1 MRRWILPLA
10 VVAFL
15 GVLVARRT
23 ELDELARTLA
33 LGRWPWLAAAAAL
46 QGVYYLL
53 YAALCRAAFGVVGV
67 RSRFREVLAVLL
79 GSMFANV
86 VVPSGGAA
94 GAALFMDDA
103 ARRGESPARAAAG
116 LLLAMT
122 AILSALAL
130 VLVGSLSY
138 LGAHRELEA
147 LEIWGAAALVAMI
160 AVLVLLLALGLRM
173 PRALDALLRGTARAV
188 GGLARGLRLPD
199 PLGPDWAARTAG
211 ELLEAARALRARPGG
226 PVRLLALALAMTALD
241 MASLGALFLA
251 FREALRPGV
260 VMAGYAFGILSWLLS
275 PTPQGIGVVEGV
287 MTLVY
292 TSLGVRAGPAA
303 LVVLSFRGLTFWLPT
318 LVGFLLLRRLRS
330 LRGEAR

>member
-15 GVLVARRT
+15 WVIIARRT

-33 LGRWPWLAAAAAL
+33 LGRWPWVAAAAVA
-46 QGVYYLL
+46 QGVYYLV
-53 YAALCRAAFGVVGV
+53 YAALCHAAFGVVGV

-130 VLVGSLSY
+130 VLLGSLAY
-138 LGAHRELEA
+138 LAARHELQS
-147 LEIWGAAALVAMI
+147 LEVWGAVALGAMI
-160 AVLVLLLALGLRM
+160 AALVLLLALGLWL
-173 PRALDALLRGTARAV
+173 PRALDGLLRGTAALVGAV
-188 GGLARGLRLPD
+188 ARTLRLAS

-211 ELLEAARALRARPGG
+211 EFVEVGRALRARPRG
-226 PVRLLALALAMTALD
+226 PLRLLALALTMTVLD
-241 MASLGALFLA
+241 VASLGALFLA
-251 FREALRPGV
+251 FREALQPGV
-260 VMAGYAFGILSWLLS
+260 VVAGYAFGILSWLLS
-275 PTPQGIGVVEGV
+275 PVPQGIGVVEGV

-292 TSLGVRAGPAA
+292 TSLGVHAEPAT
-303 LVVLSFRGLTFWLPT
+303 LIVLSFRGLTFWLPT
-318 LVGFLLLRRLRS
+318 LVGFVLLRRLRS
-330 LRGEAR
+330 LRPEAR